1 MKLTTNFNAKAN
13 SVTVFID
20 DKEWLFYERGGD
32 MSTLELEREINRN
45 FVKDYKGYILNMKT
59 GEIRK
64 GVTDGFRPIRTNF

>member
-1 MKLTTNFNAKAN
+1 MKLTMSFNAKAN

-20 DKEWLFYERGGD
+20 SKVWLFYERGGD

-45 FVKDYKGYILNMKT
+45 FAKDYKGYILNMKT

-64 GVTDGFRPIRTNF
+64 E